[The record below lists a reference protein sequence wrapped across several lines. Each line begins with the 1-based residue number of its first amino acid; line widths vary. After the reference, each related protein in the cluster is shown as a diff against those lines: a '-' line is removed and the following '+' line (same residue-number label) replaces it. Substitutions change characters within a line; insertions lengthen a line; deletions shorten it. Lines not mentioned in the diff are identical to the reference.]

1 MKALVY
7 HGQREVS
14 GQEVPDAKTGKSGF
28 AGLGLCSG
36 GQAESLRRPFG
47 GH

>member
-7 HGQREVS
+7 HRPREIRGQV
-14 GQEVPDAKTGKSGF
+14 GLDAKTGRSGF

-36 GQAESLRRPFG
+36 GQAEYLRRPFG